1 MLPMPRFWQS
11 TSRKVTLE
19 FDGSGGI
26 LNIFFGTE
34 IGCQVATG
42 NLTNLLLILSNLP
55 QWRSLQNTN
64 TKEISKWQR
73 PFQSQFP
80 ESLKHLEPVLAP
92 NAPRCFSRPIFG
104 TIPGCSSPR
113 PSTQLDYTIAPGRG
127 TPAPRP
133 LCAPECFV
141 FEIKFT
147 DWRNSEQLLFSN
159 HFINHPSKSSKDLIQ
174 DPLVRTLVISHES
187 QLSTMACSSPAGGPL
202 IFTASAPPQRFVR
215 GPLHPSGLLKLDR
228 LVSWT
233 NTWPMDFEVCL
244 IHLVVVRNC
253 FELPIA
259 VAYDCVSFSEIWILK
274 LNIEILSARFWSLTS
289 SLHFF
294 RLPSVRVKV

>member
-11 TSRKVTLE
+11 TSRKVILE

-141 FEIKFT
+141 LEIKFT

-159 HFINHPSKSSKDLIQ
+159 HWINHPSKSSKDLIHWSIGP
-174 DPLVRTLVISHES
+174 DSPHLSRIS
-187 QLSTMACSSPAGGPL
+187 A
-202 IFTASAPPQRFVR
+202 FDN
-215 GPLHPSGLLKLDR
+215 GLLQPCRRSINIHRLGTTTTGCPWSTPSIWTVQAWPTGVLDQHVANGLWSVFDTFGCSQKLFWTSNCCSLR
-228 LVSWT
+228 LC
-233 NTWPMDFEVCL
+233 FL
-244 IHLVVVRNC
+244 FRNMN
-253 FELPIA
+253 
-259 VAYDCVSFSEIWILK
+259 S
-274 LNIEILSARFWSLTS
+274 
-289 SLHFF
+289 
-294 RLPSVRVKV
+294 